1 MAPNVSHTPTT
12 VRNHGAYTHCD
23 NILAGI
29 SNLGKPADRNNA
41 VNKIVATHITIFCPL
56 DMVPP
61 CVNFLDESKSQRPSW
76 LQDQRGM
83 QFICA
88 KAHTSFTKLEPF
100 GAWLPTTLLV
110 VQCFC
115 KWHSACYFLE
125 TYGTGRCAGL
135 DSDFCGGS

>member
-1 MAPNVSHTPTT
+1 MAPSVSHTPTT

-41 VNKIVATHITIFCPL
+41 VNKIVATHIAIFCPL

-83 QFICA
+83 HFFCA
-88 KAHTSFTKLEPF
+88 KAHT
-100 GAWLPTTLLV
+100 ALPNLSLLAHGRQQLSLWFSV
-110 VQCFC
+110 SVSGTQL
-115 KWHSACYFLE
+115 ATFLE
-125 TYGTGRCAGL
+125 TSRQAECAGL